1 MRFLFFENFIISIS
15 AIFENKVRSFLTAL
29 GIIIGVYSVTMMG
42 TLIAGLDK
50 TFEGSMSFLGKD
62 VLYIS
67 RWEWFGDMEWW
78 EVRNRPRIRPEYV
91 EKVKDKSQYA
101 LAVAPVMQRGA
112 SLSYNENETRTQIF
126 GTNVDY
132 METIST
138 NIAEGRFFTNSEDR
152 LGKRVTIIG
161 DGIKKA
167 FFGDVNPIGKYIKID
182 NMKFKVIG
190 VLEEQAK
197 FLGLFSTDKQAV
209 LPFGAYKRI
218 FSKRGFM
225 RLSIKVPQDRL
236 DESVDEIRFIM
247 RNMRGLKPNQKDDFA
262 INQTKAFEKQYLA
275 LKIAIG
281 GTGTFITLLSLIVGG
296 IGVMNIMFVS
306 VKERTKEI
314 GVRKAIGATKTMIR
328 SQFLMEAITICSLA
342 GLVGLSL
349 AYISSLLLNKVFP
362 STLDL
367 GLAIFAILM
376 SMIVGIISGLIPSI
390 KASNLDPIDA
400 LRYE

>member
-167 FFGDVNPIGKYIKID
+167 FFG
-182 NMKFKVIG
+182 FSVI
-190 VLEEQAK
+190 
-197 FLGLFSTDKQAV
+197 
-209 LPFGAYKRI
+209 I
-218 FSKRGFM
+218 
-225 RLSIKVPQDRL
+225 
-236 DESVDEIRFIM
+236 
-247 RNMRGLKPNQKDDFA
+247 
-262 INQTKAFEKQYLA
+262 
-275 LKIAIG
+275 
-281 GTGTFITLLSLIVGG
+281 
-296 IGVMNIMFVS
+296 
-306 VKERTKEI
+306 
-314 GVRKAIGATKTMIR
+314 
-328 SQFLMEAITICSLA
+328 
-342 GLVGLSL
+342 
-349 AYISSLLLNKVFP
+349 
-362 STLDL
+362 
-367 GLAIFAILM
+367 
-376 SMIVGIISGLIPSI
+376 
-390 KASNLDPIDA
+390 
-400 LRYE
+400 